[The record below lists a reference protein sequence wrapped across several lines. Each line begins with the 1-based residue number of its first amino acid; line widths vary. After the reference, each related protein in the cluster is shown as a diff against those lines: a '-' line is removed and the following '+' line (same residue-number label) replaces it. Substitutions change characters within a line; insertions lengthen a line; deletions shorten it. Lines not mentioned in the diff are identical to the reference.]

1 MALLWLQGRE
11 LGNHTKG
18 PRGDWFD
25 VVGCIPYSDLRTN
38 PSPYMLVSSLS
49 KVSLV
54 CWLISSDVSVSA
66 LRARPMSDVVG
77 TVVFVEELA
86 ISRPAN
92 QTSHTLAS
100 AGESLV
106 VGRATL
112 ESVSL
117 QGQ

>member
-1 MALLWLQGRE
+1 
-11 LGNHTKG
+11 
-18 PRGDWFD
+18 
-25 VVGCIPYSDLRTN
+25 
-38 PSPYMLVSSLS
+38 
-49 KVSLV
+49 
-54 CWLISSDVSVSA
+54 
-66 LRARPMSDVVG
+66 MSDVVG

-92 QTSHTLAS
+92 QTSHTLAP